1 MNALNSNVTKNCSTL
16 KCVEALGWYKEPT
29 GSIAFRLSIFCFVI
43 LCSLIGNFIV
53 VKAIRERPH
62 LRKPFPYFVVTS
74 LAVAEL
80 IGTICLPFFQ
90 AYDDLMT
97 WPFGDT
103 MCRLIN
109 AFMLISYFVI
119 PWSLATIAYL
129 RFRTFSKRQIFF
141 LSGKRIVF
149 FMGLMWFC
157 GCLVSAPTYI
167 FALEVK
173 TIYDNHSYW
182 CIELFPGDTL
192 HKHPSLSLRRYYFV
206 RFVLNFAL
214 PGFIIVFAYGGVASK
229 LKRHLIASTQQ
240 AHSDRDDG
248 EPEPHT
254 LSTINNTST
263 SESLGNV
270 ALGESVPSEAE
281 SHTDIRQDERMSGD
295 QLKEIENDILRMIYI
310 VILIYVGCYVPYQVV
325 FLMEY
330 FGSALLKWKY
340 YVIARKYVYL
350 LTCFPS
356 ALHPVCY
363 GTMSK
368 FYAQVFSRL
377 ILCKKARR

>member
-1 MNALNSNVTKNCSTL
+1 M
-16 KCVEALGWYKEPT
+16 LGWHVEPKA
-29 GSIAFRLSIFCFVI
+29 SIIFRLSVFSFVI
-43 LCSLIGNFIV
+43 LCSIVGNSIV

-80 IGTICLPFFQ
+80 VGTICLPFFQ
-90 AYDDLMT
+90 VYDELMT

-109 AFMLISYFVI
+109 AFMLTSYFVI
-119 PWSLATIAYL
+119 PWSLATIAFL
-129 RFRTFSKRQIFF
+129 RLRTFSQRRIFM
-141 LSGKRIVF
+141 LSGKRIICF
-149 FMGLMWFC
+149 ISLMWFC

-173 TIYDNHSYW
+173 SIYDNHSYW
-182 CIELFPGDTL
+182 CIELLPGDSL
-192 HKHPSLSLRRYYFV
+192 QSFPSLPLKRYYFV
-206 RFVLNFAL
+206 RFLLNFVL
-214 PGFIIVFAYGGVASK
+214 PGLFIVITYGGVAMK
-229 LKRHLIASTQQ
+229 LKRHLIASSQQ
-240 AHSDRDDG
+240 RHSDVVG
-248 EPEPHT
+248 ENEPHT
-254 LSTINNTST
+254 MSTINNTST

-270 ALGESVPSEAE
+270 VESAPSEAE
-281 SHTDIRQDERMSGD
+281 NPAADTSRQDARITGD
-295 QLKEIENDILRMIYI
+295 QLKEIENDLLRMIYI
-310 VILIYVGCYVPYQVV
+310 IILIYVGCYIPYQAF

-330 FGSALLKWKY
+330 FESTFLMTWRYFA
-340 YVIARKYVYL
+340 IARRYAYL

-377 ILCKKARR
+377 ILCKKPRI

>member
-1 MNALNSNVTKNCSTL
+1 MSSLNSNITKNCSTL
-16 KCVEALGWYKEPT
+16 KCSEVLGWHKEPK
-29 GSIAFRLSIFCFVI
+29 GSIAFRLSIFSFVI
-43 LCSLIGNFIV
+43 LCSLVGNSIV

-80 IGTICLPFFQ
+80 VGTICLPFFQ
-90 AYDDLMT
+90 AYDELMT

-109 AFMLISYFVI
+109 AFMLTSYFVV
-119 PWSLATIAYL
+119 PWSLAIIAYL
-129 RFRTFSKRQIFF
+129 RLRTFSKRQIFM
-141 LSGKRIVF
+141 LSGKRIVSF
-149 FMGLMWFC
+149 ITLLWFC

-173 TIYDNHSYW
+173 TIYDNHSFW
-182 CIELFPGDTL
+182 CIELFPGDSLQTF
-192 HKHPSLSLRRYYFV
+192 PSITLRRYYFV
-206 RFVLNFAL
+206 RFVLNFVI
-214 PGFIIVFAYGGVASK
+214 PGLIVVVAYGGVAMK
-229 LKRHLIASTQQ
+229 LKRHLIASAAQQ
-240 AHSDRDDG
+240 GHSDGGG
-248 EPEPHT
+248 ETEPQT
-254 LSTINNTST
+254 MSTINNTST

-270 ALGESVPSEAE
+270 AESALSEVETTAE
-281 SHTDIRQDERMSGD
+281 TSRQDERISGD
-295 QLKEIENDILRMIYI
+295 QLKEIENDLLRMIYI
-310 VILIYVGCYVPYQVV
+310 VILIYVGCYIPYQVF

-330 FGSALLKWKY
+330 FESAVLIRWRY
-340 YVIARKYVYL
+340 FAIARRYVYL

-377 ILCKKARR
+377 ILCKKPRV